1 MVVGAFVDGDDACV
15 PAELFTGQEDSL
27 LSGSV
32 RLPLAS
38 CLTADGALHVAV
50 AADRL
55 IAWATAMKLRA
66 LARAEE
72 AITEELNTEE
82 LSRRRGSQP
91 VRFGGNEAHALAVSE
106 VATACAVS
114 EHAAARALH
123 DAADLDGPRWEV
135 LEALEDGEI
144 SPEHARVIL
153 DQARTVPDDHAE
165 IFTRRALHA
174 TRTRHGRMRTPA
186 ELRTV
191 LRRMRERLHPETI
204 QARTTAARRE
214 RSVWFTPEPDG
225 MCTLGAYLPA
235 EAGLAIYNGLDH
247 DARTAKAQ
255 AAETSAAGALAT
267 EAGITEGDSAN
278 TQPSGTLAEPRTLAE
293 HRTLAELRAD
303 ALIQR
308 LLGIPGLGNPGE
320 PGTAPFQ
327 PTVVLTIPIGLAV
340 GAASA
345 AGTTAA
351 EGTVAEGTA
360 VRGSAAESSAVE
372 TTTAAGGS
380 AAGGTAAGDGSPAAE
395 STTVTGGTA
404 AAGTAAEGTAA
415 AGTATD
421 LSSGAGGTAAETTPA
436 TGDGSSAAESTT
448 ATGDGS
454 SAAEST
460 TAAGGT
466 AAGDTATDLTAVA
479 ELEGYGP
486 IDGHTACRLAA
497 LAPSWHRLFTDPV
510 TGEALGVGRTA
521 YRPPQALRRYLNH
534 RDKTCR
540 FPGCTRR
547 ASTCEPDHTIE
558 WQDGG
563 TTDPGNLALLC
574 RRHHALKSIGAWSYR
589 HTSPTGHLNWTS
601 PLGRKHTTEPATPG
615 TPMHPHVPLLEDLG
629 PRAPEPRPSIHALVP
644 DIPPF

>member
-27 LSGSV
+27 LSGTV

-91 VRFGGNEAHALAVSE
+91 IRFGGNEAHALAVSE

-153 DQARTVPDDHAE
+153 DQARTVPDDHADL
-165 IFTRRALHA
+165 FTRRALHA

-191 LRRMRERLHPETI
+191 LRRMRERLHPDTI

-235 EAGLAIYNGLDH
+235 ETGLAIYNGLDH

-255 AAETSAAGALAT
+255 AAETQAAETQAT
-267 EAGITEGDSAN
+267 EASITEGDPAN
-278 TQPSGTLAEPRTLAE
+278 TAAQALAHAAANTTAQPGRTGILHQGAPGAGQSTFPRPSGILTEPRTLAE
-293 HRTLAELRAD
+293 HRTLSELRAD
-303 ALIQR
+303 ALVQR

-327 PTVVLTIPIGLAV
+327 PTVVLTIPIGLAL

-345 AGTTAA
+345 AETTAA

-360 VRGSAAESSAVE
+360 
-372 TTTAAGGS
+372 AGGS
-380 AAGGTAAGDGSPAAE
+380 
-395 STTVTGGTA
+395 A
-404 AAGTAAEGTAA
+404 AAGTAA
-415 AGTATD
+415 
-421 LSSGAGGTAAETTPA
+421 
-436 TGDGSSAAESTT
+436 
-448 ATGDGS
+448 GDGS

-460 TAAGGT
+460 TAAGGR
-466 AAGDTATDLTAVA
+466 GTATDRTAAA

-486 IDGHTACRLAA
+486 IDAHTARRLAA

-574 RRHHALKSIGAWSYR
+574 RKHHALKSIGAWSYR
-589 HTSPTGHLNWTS
+589 HASPTGHLSWTS
-601 PLGRKHTTEPATPG
+601 PLGRKHTTEPASFSVSADPPTLLQNRRWIGFATKPTHPSPTPPD
-615 TPMHPHVPLLEDLG
+615 TRPPDHDPS
-629 PRAPEPRPSIHALVP
+629 PELP
-644 DIPPF
+644 PPF

>member
-1 MVVGAFVDGDDACV
+1 
-15 PAELFTGQEDSL
+15 
-27 LSGSV
+27 
-32 RLPLAS
+32 
-38 CLTADGALHVAV
+38 
-50 AADRL
+50 
-55 IAWATAMKLRA
+55 MKLRA

-135 LEALEDGEI
+135 LEALEEGEI

-153 DQARTVPDDHAE
+153 DQARTVPDDHAD

-191 LRRMRERLHPETI
+191 LRRMREHLHPDTI

-235 EAGLAIYNGLDH
+235 ETGLAIYNGLDH

-255 AAETSAAGALAT
+255 AAETSAAETPAT
-267 EAGITEGDSAN
+267 EASAREASITEEDPAN
-278 TQPSGTLAEPRTLAE
+278 TAAQALAQSAANTAAQADGTGNLHQGAPGADQRTFPQPSGTPAEPRTLAE

-308 LLGIPGLGNPGE
+308 LLGIPGLGNPDE

-327 PTVVLTIPIGLAV
+327 PTVVLTIPIGLAI

-351 EGTVAEGTA
+351 EGTEAEGTA
-360 VRGSAAESSAVE
+360 VTGSAAESSAVE

-380 AAGGTAAGDGSPAAE
+380 AAGGTAAGDGS
-395 STTVTGGTA
+395 
-404 AAGTAAEGTAA
+404 
-415 AGTATD
+415 
-421 LSSGAGGTAAETTPA
+421 
-436 TGDGSSAAESTT
+436 
-448 ATGDGS
+448 

-460 TAAGGT
+460 TAAGGSAT
-466 AAGDTATDLTAVA
+466 AGTATAGTATDLTSVA

-486 IDGHTACRLAA
+486 IDAHTARRLAA
-497 LAPSWHRLFTDPV
+497 LAPSWHRLFTDPI
-510 TGEALGVGRTA
+510 TGGSPRR
-521 YRPPQALRRYLNH
+521 RPH
-534 RDKTCR
+534 R
-540 FPGCTRR
+540 
-547 ASTCEPDHTIE
+547 
-558 WQDGG
+558 
-563 TTDPGNLALLC
+563 L
-574 RRHHALKSIGAWSYR
+574 
-589 HTSPTGHLNWTS
+589 
-601 PLGRKHTTEPATPG
+601 PATTG
-615 TPMHPHVPLLEDLG
+615 TPQIPQP
-629 PRAPEPRPSIHALVP
+629 PR
-644 DIPPF
+644 

>member
-1 MVVGAFVDGDDACV
+1 MVVGAFVDGDDAWPV
-15 PAELFTGQEDSL
+15 ELFTGQEDSL
-27 LSGSV
+27 LSGTV

-38 CLTADGALHVAV
+38 CLTADGALHVAL

-114 EHAAARALH
+114 EHAAAQALH

-135 LEALEDGEI
+135 LEALETGEI

-153 DQARTVPDDHAE
+153 DQARTVPDDHAD

-191 LRRMRERLHPETI
+191 LRRMRERLHPDTI

-255 AAETSAAGALAT
+255 AAQASAAEAQAT
-267 EAGITEGDSAN
+267 EASITEGDAAN
-278 TQPSGTLAEPRTLAE
+278 TQPSGMLTEPRTLAE
-293 HRTLAELRAD
+293 HRTLSELRAD

-308 LLGIPGLGNPGE
+308 LLGIPGLGNPDE

-327 PTVVLTIPIGLAV
+327 PTVVLTIPIGLAL
-340 GAASA
+340 GAASTAETA
-345 AGTTAA
+345 AAEGTTATGGTA
-351 EGTVAEGTA
+351 AGGTVAEGTA
-360 VRGSAAESSAVE
+360 AGARG
-372 TTTAAGGS
+372 
-380 AAGGTAAGDGSPAAE
+380 
-395 STTVTGGTA
+395 
-404 AAGTAAEGTAA
+404 
-415 AGTATD
+415 
-421 LSSGAGGTAAETTPA
+421 
-436 TGDGSSAAESTT
+436 
-448 ATGDGS
+448 
-454 SAAEST
+454 
-460 TAAGGT
+460 
-466 AAGDTATDLTAVA
+466 TATDLTAAA

-486 IDGHTACRLAA
+486 IDAHTARRLAA

-547 ASTCEPDHTIE
+547 ASTCEPDHTLE

-563 TTDPGNLALLC
+563 TTDPANLALLC
-574 RRHHALKSIGAWSYR
+574 KKHHALKSIGAWNYR
-589 HTSPTGHLNWTS
+589 HTSPTGHLSWTS
-601 PLGRKHTTEPATPG
+601 PLGRTYTTEPASFSMPADPPTLLQNPRRIGFATKPTQPSPTPPD
-615 TPMHPHVPLLEDLG
+615 TRPPDHDPS
-629 PRAPEPRPSIHALVP
+629 PELP
-644 DIPPF
+644 PPF

>member
-1 MVVGAFVDGDDACV
+1 M
-15 PAELFTGQEDSL
+15 
-27 LSGSV
+27 
-32 RLPLAS
+32 
-38 CLTADGALHVAV
+38 
-50 AADRL
+50 
-55 IAWATAMKLRA
+55 
-66 LARAEE
+66 
-72 AITEELNTEE
+72 
-82 LSRRRGSQP
+82 
-91 VRFGGNEAHALAVSE
+91 SE

-153 DQARTVPDDHAE
+153 DQARTVPDDHAD

-191 LRRMRERLHPETI
+191 LRRMRERLHPDTI

-255 AAETSAAGALAT
+255 AAEASAAEAQAT
-267 EAGITEGDSAN
+267 EASITEGDAAN

-293 HRTLAELRAD
+293 HRTVSELRAD
-303 ALIQR
+303 ALVQR
-308 LLGIPGLGNPGE
+308 LLGIPGLGSSGE
-320 PGTAPFQ
+320 PGAAPFQ
-327 PTVVLTIPIGLAV
+327 PTIVLTIPVGLAL
-340 GAASA
+340 GAASTA
-345 AGTTAA
+345 ETTAA
-351 EGTVAEGTA
+351 EGTVGEGSVAEGTA
-360 VRGSAAESSAVE
+360 VRGSTAESNAVE
-372 TTTAAGGS
+372 TTTAAGGT
-380 AAGGTAAGDGSPAAE
+380 AAETTPAAGDS
-395 STTVTGGTA
+395 
-404 AAGTAAEGTAA
+404 AA

-421 LSSGAGGTAAETTPA
+421 LSSGAGG
-436 TGDGSSAAESTT
+436 SAAEATS
-448 ATGDGS
+448 TGD
-454 SAAEST
+454 
-460 TAAGGT
+460 GGT
-466 AAGDTATDLTAVA
+466 AAAGISTDLTAVA

-574 RRHHALKSIGAWSYR
+574 KRHHALKSIGAWSYR
-589 HTSPTGHLNWTS
+589 HASPTGHLSWTS

-615 TPMHPHVPLLEDLG
+615 IPMHPHVPLLEDLG
-629 PRAPEPRPSIHALVP
+629 PRAREPRPPIHALVP